1 MQQINCNIMFYY
13 FEFFL
18 NIYTLVSEL
27 IFKNSYYFV
36 LIFSTNVLK
45 ITPIGYLIIETDL
58 I

>member
-1 MQQINCNIMFYY
+1 MHQINCNIMFYY

-45 ITPIGYLIIETDL
+45 ITPIGYLTIETDL

>member
-1 MQQINCNIMFYY
+1 MFYY